1 MNVLIVGAGKS
12 GVYLAEK
19 LRGNHKLTIVE
30 SRVERAEYVAAR
42 MPDVRVV
49 RGDGCEPSVLDRANA
64 ADADLVAALTGD
76 DEDNLVVS
84 FLAKTTHQVPM
95 VFARTNHPKNEWMFT
110 RTWGVD
116 VAISTANVIYS
127 LIEKEVSLGDV
138 ITLMALSA
146 ENMVIDE
153 LTLPTDAKAVG
164 KTLAEL
170 ALPKCAHIMA
180 IISRGEVV
188 VPRGDTVLAAGDE
201 VLILSE
207 LGEEKRLRETFG
219 VHMEPK

>member
-19 LRGNHKLTIVE
+19 LREKHKVTIVE

-42 MPDVRVV
+42 MPNIRVI
-49 RGDGCEPSVLDRANA
+49 RGDGCEPSVLDRALTGQ
-64 ADADLVAALTGD
+64 ADLVAALTGD
-76 DEDNLVVS
+76 DEDNLVIS

-110 RTWGVD
+110 KQWGVD

-138 ITLMALSA
+138 ITLMGLSA

-153 LTLPTDAKAVG
+153 LTLPADAEAVG
-164 KTLAEL
+164 KSLAEL

-180 IISRGEVV
+180 IISKGEVI

-207 LGEEKRLRETFG
+207 LGEETRLRATFG
-219 VHMEPK
+219 VHMEPR

>member
-1 MNVLIVGAGKS
+1 MNVVIVGAGKS

-19 LRGNHKLTIVE
+19 LRHNHKVTMVE
-30 SRVERAEYVAAR
+30 VRPDRADYVAKR
-42 MPDVRVV
+42 MPDVRVL
-49 RGDGCEPSVLDRANA
+49 RGDGCEPSVLDRAQA
-64 ADADLVAALTGD
+64 GSSDLVAALTGD

-84 FLAKTTHQVPM
+84 FLAKTTHSVPM

-138 ITLMALSA
+138 ITLMGLSA

-153 LTLPTDAKAVG
+153 LTLPADAEAVG
-164 KTLAEL
+164 KSLAQL

-180 IISRGEVV
+180 IISDGEVI
-188 VPRGDTVLAAGDE
+188 VPKGDTVLSAGDE

-207 LGEEKRLRETFG
+207 LGEEKRLRATFG
-219 VHMEPK
+219 VHPEPQ